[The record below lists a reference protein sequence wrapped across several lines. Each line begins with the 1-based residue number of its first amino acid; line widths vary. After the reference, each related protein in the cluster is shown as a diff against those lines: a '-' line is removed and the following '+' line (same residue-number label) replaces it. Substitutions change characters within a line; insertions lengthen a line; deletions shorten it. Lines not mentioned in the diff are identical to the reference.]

1 MKYSQ
6 LHSFLLVFMLG
17 CWWVSGAAGPADRQE
32 ISLNGIWDFY
42 PEGGTTRHDIRVP
55 SFWDAPQ
62 DYGYPTNWLHMRHGV
77 YRKEFTVPAS
87 MRDKEIFHRIDRVS
101 VIAKV
106 FINGKQ
112 VGAEDSNG
120 YLTRRLVAPGS
131 WGSQH
136 RRRHALCALR
146 LSV

>member
-1 MKYSQ
+1 MKMNLRAAFSPAA
-6 LHSFLLVFMLG
+6 LSLLWLLG
-17 CWWVSGAAGPADRQE
+17 LTCLASNTFADPAARE
-32 ISLNGIWDFY
+32 VVSLNGIWDFY
-42 PEGGTTRHDIRVP
+42 PDGGTVRHDIRVP

-77 YRKEFTVPAS
+77 YRKQFTLPAS
-87 MRDKEIFHRIDRVS
+87 MRDKEIFLSIERVS

-120 YLTRRLVAPGS
+120 
-131 WGSQH
+131 
-136 RRRHALCALR
+136 
-146 LSV
+146 